1 MIVLAI
7 MKKVR
12 AMPRGRSRKLASKK
26 HGSGT
31 RQRLMA
37 AAGHVFAEQGFDRA
51 TGKEICKRADVNTAA
66 INYHFGGIE
75 GLYLAVLDEIRGHLA
90 VADAA
95 AEAIVAAA
103 DGRDK
108 LRAAFALI
116 VGATLRSD
124 ASAWMG
130 QVLGRELIVPSRASE
145 ALWKKGRLR
154 VAMLKREI
162 AKVMELPE
170 DHPAVERG
178 CVSVLAPIHWLLIV
192 DRRLIKR
199 IFPNLGLGPSD
210 ADVLVDHMTDY
221 AFAGLRA
228 VASKERNKTN
238 FPFSRKRI
246 AGGKSLD
253 ND

>member
-1 MIVLAI
+1 

-12 AMPRGRSRKLASKK
+12 AMPRGRARKLASKK

-130 QVLGRELIVPSRASE
+130 RSLVVSLLFLAGRP
-145 ALWKKGRLR
+145 
-154 VAMLKREI
+154 KRYG
-162 AKVMELPE
+162 K
-170 DHPAVERG
+170 RG
-178 CVSVLAPIHWLLIV
+178 
-192 DRRLIKR
+192 
-199 IFPNLGLGPSD
+199 G
-210 ADVLVDHMTDY
+210 Y
-221 AFAGLRA
+221 
-228 VASKERNKTN
+228 E
-238 FPFSRKRI
+238 
-246 AGGKSLD
+246 
-253 ND
+253 